1 MPKFSFSPLPL
12 LLCLALATPVLQ
24 AQQSPSSPGIPS
36 AAAPQAGDAQC
47 ILAGRLSSEGRWA
60 PQTKGMQLLD
70 TAGKPVSSAA
80 QTVLSSIKSVR
91 VSSPMLLSKCNA
103 GQAMAD
109 GDASQGSKSP
119 TPALT
124 AGNAPIEVQAMATLP
139 GRAGGQWVELRVSV
153 PAERVVMLT
162 R

>member
-1 MPKFSFSPLPL
+1 MPRSSVTFRSAL
-12 LLCLALATPVLQ
+12 LGLALTAALPALQ
-24 AQQSPSSPGIPS
+24 ANE
-36 AAAPQAGDAQC
+36 AQC

-60 PQTKGMQLLD
+60 PQAKGLQLLD
-70 TAGKPVSSAA
+70 TAGKPVNSAA
-80 QTVLSSIKSVR
+80 QTALSTVKSVR
-91 VSSPMLLSKCNA
+91 LAEPTLLSKCNA

-109 GDASQGSKSP
+109 GDASTGSKNP

-124 AGNAPIEVQAMATLP
+124 AGNAPIEVQAMTTLP